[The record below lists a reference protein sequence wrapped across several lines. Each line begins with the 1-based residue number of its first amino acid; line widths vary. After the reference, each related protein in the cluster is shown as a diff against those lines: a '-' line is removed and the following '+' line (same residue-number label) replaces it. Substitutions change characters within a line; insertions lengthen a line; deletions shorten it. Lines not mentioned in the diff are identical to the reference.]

1 MNFATAFLFAVL
13 WAGPAWASEAHS
25 PSINEIFFPL
35 INFLIFLY
43 LIKRYGLPVARDSF
57 RTRHEEIAR
66 SVTEAAAARDHAEAR
81 AQEYR
86 DRLARLT
93 DEIRRIHETFIAEGE
108 REKTKL
114 LQQAEAQAVKVKAD
128 ADFLAG
134 QELKVAQLRV
144 RREMARL
151 AYTSAAST
159 IRSHLTPA
167 DNQRLVDEFLAGLGG
182 AR

>member
-13 WAGPAWASEAHS
+13 WASSAWASEAHH
-25 PSINEIFFPL
+25 PSINDIFFPL

-43 LIKRYGLPVARDSF
+43 LIKRFALPPARDYF

-66 SVTEAAAARDHAEAR
+66 SVTEAAAARERAEAR

-86 DRLARLT
+86 DHLARLT
-93 DEIRRIHETFIAEGE
+93 DEVKKIHETFIAEGE

-114 LQQAEAQAVKVKAD
+114 LQEAEGQAAKVKAD

-134 QELKVAQLRV
+134 QEMKVAELQV
-144 RREMARL
+144 RQEMARL
-151 AYTSAAST
+151 AHTSAENT

-167 DNQRLVDEFLAGLGG
+167 DNKRLVDEFLAGLGG
-182 AR
+182 TR